1 MTQEIIISQ
10 GDYHG
15 YNKLV
20 RINTLCVGLQSGL
33 NLNESG
39 VGIVK
44 CERIVCCGPR
54 VFRVVF

>member
-1 MTQEIIISQ
+1 MFRRSHTSDLEFMTQEIITSQ
-10 GDYHG
+10 GDYHD

-20 RINTLCVGLQSGL
+20 SINTLCVGLQSGL

-44 CERIVCCGPR
+44 CE
-54 VFRVVF
+54 